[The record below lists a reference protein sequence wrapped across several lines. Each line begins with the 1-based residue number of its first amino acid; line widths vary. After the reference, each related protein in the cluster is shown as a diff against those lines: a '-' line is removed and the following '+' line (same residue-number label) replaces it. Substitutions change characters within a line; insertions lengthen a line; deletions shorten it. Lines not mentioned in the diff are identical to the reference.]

1 MWRNAIHTNNRRDNG
16 MAPTT
21 HTYPISSGITDI
33 FIAVQMSE
41 SYSSLACLA
50 VGGGCAAIVTKLLKS
65 PSATWLHTGAAAVT
79 LTFSGAMLVAIRAG
93 SSAKNMSKDFP
104 LSFRLAAQ
112 FRTPLLMF
120 FVVPLSFLSRLQ
132 IQLRNWF
139 RSLTSKSEMT
149 PEAHR
154 RRVEYIQEQVR
165 AWNKGGRK
173 KKLRTARSNWQ
184 AMSTKLAS
192 NKSNEE
198 KIQMPKMH
206 HILEVNEKNMTIT
219 AEPGVTMGELTHYL
233 VPRGFALLI
242 QVEMESITLGGVSMG
257 FGMETN
263 SHVVGFFQESI
274 VAFEIITSE
283 GDKVHVTKD
292 SDPDLFYALPWS
304 CGSIGF
310 LTAVTVK
317 ITKAR

>member
-1 MWRNAIHTNNRRDNG
+1 
-16 MAPTT
+16 
-21 HTYPISSGITDI
+21 
-33 FIAVQMSE
+33 MSE

-50 VGGGCAAIVTKLLKS
+50 VGGGCAAIVSKLLKS
-65 PSATWLHTGAAAVT
+65 PSVTWLHTGAAALT
-79 LTFSGAMLVAIRAG
+79 LSFSGAMLVAIRAG
-93 SSAKNMSKDFP
+93 SSAQTMSKDFP

-120 FVVPLSFLSRLQ
+120 FVLPLSFVSRLQ

-139 RSLTSKSEMT
+139 RSLTSASDIT
-149 PEAHR
+149 PEAHC
-154 RRVEYIQEQVR
+154 RRVENIQEQIR
-165 AWNKGGRK
+165 SWNIGGRK

-184 AMSTKLAS
+184 AMSTKLSS
-192 NKSNEE
+192 NKGNEE
-198 KIQMPKMH
+198 KIQMPKMY
-206 HILEVNEKNMTIT
+206 HILHVDEENMTVT

-233 VPRGFALLI
+233 VPRGYALLI

-274 VAFEIITSE
+274 VAFEIVTSE
-283 GDKVHVTKD
+283 GDKLLVTKD
-292 SDPDLFYALPWS
+292 SNPDLFYALPWS

-317 ITKAR
+317 ITKVCHMYDSSNTCTPLHTLRSI